1 VAADIKSESIVAD
14 VELVNQFNLNASK
27 LIEMLGAADPI
38 PAHAG
43 ETLKEWKVT
52 GALSTEAYTEGED
65 IPLSKYEKAEVKTY
79 ELTLKPYRKATTLQS
94 IQKRGYAAAVDETD
108 AAMLRDI
115 QAGIKKSVV
124 DALATAE
131 LSATGTDLKSAAAN
145 AWAALMNKAEEY
157 GFGDI
162 QPVFFVNPSDF
173 ADMVGK
179 SDTLS
184 AFGLSYIEGAFGLG
198 NMVATAAV
206 PAGTVYAV
214 PQSNLKVYYIDA
226 SEGQGFEFYT
236 DESGLIAV
244 QHDATLRNL
253 SYETVAWTALTVFAE
268 YADLIAKGTIAP
280 AA

>member
-1 VAADIKSESIVAD
+1 MAADIKSLSRVAD
-14 VELVNQFNLNASK
+14 VELVDTFTANASK
-27 LIEMLGAADPI
+27 LIEMLGASEPV

-43 ETLKEWKVT
+43 ETIKTWKVT
-52 GALSTEAYTEGED
+52 GALSTEAYAEGED
-65 IPLSKYEKAEVKTY
+65 IPLSKYEKAEVASV
-79 ELTLKPYRKATTLQS
+79 EVELKPYRKVTTLQA

-115 QAGIKKSVV
+115 QAGIKKGIVT
-124 DALATAE
+124 ALATAE
-131 LSATGTDLKSAAAN
+131 TSAAGTDLKSAAAN
-145 AWAALMNKAEEY
+145 AWAALMNRAEEY

-162 QPVFFVNPSDF
+162 QPVFFVNPADF
-173 ADMVGK
+173 AELVGK

-184 AFGLSYIEGAFGLG
+184 AFGLAYIEQAFGLG

-214 PQSNLKVYYIDA
+214 PQSNLKVIYIPADEA
-226 SEGQGFEFYT
+226 QGFDFYT

-253 SYETVAWTALTVFAE
+253 SYETVAWTALTVTAE